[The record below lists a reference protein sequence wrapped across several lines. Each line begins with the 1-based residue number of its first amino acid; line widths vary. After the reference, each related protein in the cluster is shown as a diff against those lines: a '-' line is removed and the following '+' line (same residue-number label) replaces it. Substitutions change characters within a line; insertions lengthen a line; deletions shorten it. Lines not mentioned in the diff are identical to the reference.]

1 MQAITKYRWQLLVF
15 LAHLLVVNTEA
26 QKQDHGDS
34 TQNELVDSQNLVI
47 PKTYNTSST
56 KSNLDPSSMKGNK
69 AQSYLFRNKH
79 E

>member
-26 QKQDHGDS
+26 QKQDHGDL
-34 TQNELVDSQNLVI
+34 TQTELVDSQNPVI
-47 PKTYNTSST
+47 PKTYNTSLT